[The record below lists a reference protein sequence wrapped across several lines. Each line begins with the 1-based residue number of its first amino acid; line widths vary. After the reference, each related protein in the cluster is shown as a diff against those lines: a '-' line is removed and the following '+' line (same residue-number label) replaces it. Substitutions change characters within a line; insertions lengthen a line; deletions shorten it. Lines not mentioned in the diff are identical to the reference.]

1 VPEHPPPSPSRSPR
15 QRGNAAKE
23 LGTGSSQ
30 RRPRYRQPF
39 ADGLNIVIFLIA
51 VAIGS
56 TSYAVSQVEIVPA
69 EPAVQWPVVGDLQI
83 SSFFGPRVAPCATCS
98 EYHRGVDFTPGAGA
112 PIHAIADGVVYDSR
126 HAGELGVHVSIR
138 HVVDGENI
146 RSVYA
151 HMLVGS
157 VTVNVGQPVER
168 GQTIG
173 LVGSTGEST
182 GPHLHLA
189 MYRDEV
195 LIDPYEWIT
204 QKLAAAPPSG

>member
-1 VPEHPPPSPSRSPR
+1 M
-15 QRGNAAKE
+15 
-23 LGTGSSQ
+23 
-30 RRPRYRQPF
+30 
-39 ADGLNIVIFLIA
+39 
-51 VAIGS
+51 
-56 TSYAVSQVEIVPA
+56 
-69 EPAVQWPVVGDLQI
+69 
-83 SSFFGPRVAPCATCS
+83 APCATCS

-112 PIHAIADGVVYDSR
+112 PIHAIANGVVSDSR
-126 HAGELGVHVSIR
+126 HAGELGVHVTIR

-151 HMLVGS
+151 HMLSGS

-189 MYRDEV
+189 MYRDND
-195 LIDPYEWIT
+195 LIDPYEWLT
-204 QKLAAAPPSG
+204 QKIASTPPAG